1 MCFNPGFVVPFSIR
15 YRQSRFSLT
24 LKGPRSSGMI
34 NGTGFSLRSPA
45 VLAPNSQSVSLSFEA
60 LKPGFEFSSLVMK
73 VLDGIF
79 FQYKT
84 VHLC

>member
-1 MCFNPGFVVPFSIR
+1 
-15 YRQSRFSLT
+15 
-24 LKGPRSSGMI
+24 MI